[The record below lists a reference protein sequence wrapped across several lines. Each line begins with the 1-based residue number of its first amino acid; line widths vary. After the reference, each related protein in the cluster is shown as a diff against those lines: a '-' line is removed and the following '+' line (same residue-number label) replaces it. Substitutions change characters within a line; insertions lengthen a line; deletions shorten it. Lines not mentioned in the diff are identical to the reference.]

1 MRNRSAP
8 KLPQTVSFRLPDL
21 YMEQL
26 LTRAEAGRVSPGEFV
41 RQVLID
47 YLEDEQRV
55 RLEEGIRGLQAELA
69 FLRGDFNTT
78 VEALLVLA
86 GAGTVKPMEAQAWV
100 EDRLRQAR
108 PGGT

>member
-1 MRNRSAP
+1 MRRSKAP
-8 KLPQTVSFRLPDL
+8 KLPQTVSFRLPDA
-21 YMEQL
+21 YMELL
-26 LTRAEAGRVSPGEFV
+26 LTRARSRAVSPGEFA

-47 YLEDEQRV
+47 HLEDEQRE
-55 RLEEGIRGLQAELA
+55 RLEEGMRALETEIA

-86 GAGTVKPMEAQAWV
+86 GAGAVTPLEAQAWV

-108 PGGT
+108 ARET